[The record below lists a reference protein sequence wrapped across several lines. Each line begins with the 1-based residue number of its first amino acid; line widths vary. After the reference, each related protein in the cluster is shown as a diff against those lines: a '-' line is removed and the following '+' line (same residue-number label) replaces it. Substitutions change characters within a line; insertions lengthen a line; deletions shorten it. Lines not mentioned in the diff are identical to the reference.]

1 MFPKMMKH
9 RLMNEAGA
17 GGGDGGGGTGG
28 GAGSDAGSVAG
39 AAGADAGAQG
49 GAGASSSSVLA
60 AGAAGAAAA
69 GASEWAAPEKYLVK
83 NDAGEVDWKA
93 TAQKIDGGR
102 SSFEK
107 RFGSGD
113 VPPAEVA
120 GYKINVPE
128 GVAETL
134 KEWDHGNDPK
144 LKGFLEN
151 AHKAHMTQAQ
161 IDVVIGQYASIM
173 AEAKAAG
180 ASAADPEAA
189 RAAAA
194 ETCSAELAKVW
205 KDQAEFDKNIG
216 EAYKAADKLAQRLGM
231 SFADLEAAGLGDNPT
246 FIRIAAALAP
256 EMGED
261 TPVGTQGSGSTS
273 GGWRDEVAALKAEK
287 NALPERDPR
296 RDTVQAKINQLYEKH
311 TPKA

>member
-1 MFPKMMKH
+1 MFLLTKTKH

-17 GGGDGGGGTGG
+17 GDGGGSGG
-28 GAGSDAGSVAG
+28 GGGDSSGAGAGGSSDAGAPT
-39 AAGADAGAQG
+39 
-49 GAGASSSSVLA
+49 SSSVLA
-60 AGAAGAAAA
+60 NGANAGGQAA
-69 GASEWAAPEKYLVK
+69 EWAAPEKYLVK

-113 VPPAEVA
+113 VPPADAA
-120 GYKINVPE
+120 GYKINLPE
-128 GVAETL
+128 TVAESL
-134 KEWDHGNDPK
+134 KDWDHASDPK
-144 LKGFLEN
+144 LKGFLDN

-161 IDVVIGQYASIM
+161 IDVVIGQYTSIM

-180 ASAADPEAA
+180 AAAADPEAA
-189 RAAAA
+189 KAAAA
-194 ETCSAELAKVW
+194 EKCSDELAKVW
-205 KDQAEFDKNIG
+205 ADQKEFDKQIG
-216 EAYKAADKLAQRLGM
+216 MAYKAADKLAQRLGM

-246 FIRIAAALAP
+246 FIRIAAALAT

-261 TPVGTQGSGSTS
+261 TPVGTQGSGQQS

-296 RDTVQAKINQLYEKH
+296 RETIQGKINQLYEKH
-311 TPKA
+311 TPKG

>member
-1 MFPKMMKH
+1 MFLLTKTKH

-17 GGGDGGGGTGG
+17 GGGDGGGSTGG
-28 GAGSDAGSVAG
+28 G
-39 AAGADAGAQG
+39 GADSSGG
-49 GAGASSSSVLA
+49 GAGASADAGGGGGSAASSVLA
-60 AGAAGAAAA
+60 N
-69 GASEWAAPEKYLVK
+69 GASAGGQPAEWAAPEKYLVK

-113 VPPAEVA
+113 VPPAEVS
-120 GYKINVPE
+120 GYKINLPE
-128 GVAETL
+128 AVAESL
-134 KEWDHGNDPK
+134 KDWDHANDPK
-144 LKGFLEN
+144 LKGFLDS
-151 AHKAHMTQAQ
+151 AHKAHMTQSQ

-173 AEAKAAG
+173 ADAKAA
-180 ASAADPEAA
+180 ASAAADPEAA
-189 RAAAA
+189 KAAAA
-194 ETCSAELAKVW
+194 EKCSDELNKVW
-205 KDQAEFDKNIG
+205 ADQKEFDKQIG
-216 EAYKAADKLAQRLGM
+216 MAYKAADKLAQRLGM

-246 FIRIAAALAP
+246 FIRIAAALAT

-261 TPVGTQGSGSTS
+261 TPVGTQGSGQQS

-296 RDTVQAKINQLYEKH
+296 RETIQGKINQLYEKH
-311 TPKA
+311 TPKG

>member
-1 MFPKMMKH
+1 MFLLTKTKH

-17 GGGDGGGGTGG
+17 GDGAGAGGGGDASTVV
-28 GAGSDAGSVAG
+28 ASAPADAGS
-39 AAGADAGAQG
+39 AAPA
-49 GAGASSSSVLA
+49 SSSVLA
-60 AGAAGAAAA
+60 AGAASAGQAA
-69 GASEWAAPEKYLVK
+69 EWAAPEKYLVK
-83 NDAGEVDWKA
+83 NDAGEIDWKA

-113 VPPAEVA
+113 LPPMDVA
-120 GYKINVPE
+120 GYKINLPDTVVE
-128 GVAETL
+128 SL
-134 KEWDHGNDPK
+134 KDWDHGNDEK

-151 AHKAHMTQAQ
+151 AHKAHMTQSQ

-180 ASAADPEAA
+180 AVAADPEAA
-189 RAAAA
+189 RAAAV
-194 ETCSAELAKVW
+194 EKCSEELNKVW
-205 KDQAEFDKNIG
+205 TDQAEFDKQIG
-216 EAYKAADKLAQRLGM
+216 LAYKAADKLAQRLGM
-231 SFADLEAAGLGDNPT
+231 SIADLEANGLADNPL
-246 FIRIAAALAP
+246 FIRMAAALAP

-261 TPVGTQGSGSTS
+261 TPVGTQGSGQQS

-296 RDTVQAKINQLYEKH
+296 RDTIQGKINALYEKH
-311 TPKA
+311 TPKG

>member
-1 MFPKMMKH
+1 MFPRTMMRH

-17 GGGDGGGGTGG
+17 GAGDGGSSTGG
-28 GAGSDAGSVAG
+28 GA
-39 AAGADAGAQG
+39 ADAGAGSGAGSADAGGQASG
-49 GAGASSSSVLA
+49 GAAASSSVLA
-60 AGAAGAAAA
+60 AGAGGQPA
-69 GASEWAAPEKYLVK
+69 EWAAPEKYMVK
-83 NDAGEVDWKA
+83 NDAGEIDWKA

-113 VPPAEVA
+113 VPPADVA

-128 GVAETL
+128 AIAESL

-151 AHKAHMTQAQ
+151 AHKAHMTQSQ
-161 IDVVIGQYASIM
+161 IDVVIGQYASIV

-194 ETCSAELAKVW
+194 EKCSDELSKVW
-205 KDQAEFDKNIG
+205 ADQGEFDKQIG
-216 EAYKAADKLAQRLGM
+216 LAYKAADKLAARMGM
-231 SFADLEAAGLGDNPT
+231 TFADLEAAGLGDNPL
-246 FIRIAAALAP
+246 FIRMAAALAP

-261 TPVGTQGSGSTS
+261 TPVGTQGSSSTS
-273 GGWRDEVAALKAEK
+273 GGWKDEVAALKAEK

-296 RDTVQAKINQLYEKH
+296 RETIQGKINQLYEKH

>member
-1 MFPKMMKH
+1 MFLAMMKF

-17 GGGDGGGGTGG
+17 GAAGGDGGASTGG
-28 GAGSDAGSVAG
+28 GAADTSGAGGNAG
-39 AAGADAGAQG
+39 ETG
-49 GAGASSSSVLA
+49 GASSASSVLA
-60 AGAAGAAAA
+60 NGAGAAAS
-69 GASEWAAPEKYLVK
+69 ASEWAAPEKYVVK
-83 NDAGEVDWKA
+83 NDAGEIDWKA

-120 GYKINVPE
+120 GYKINLPE
-128 GVAETL
+128 AVAESL
-134 KEWDHGNDPK
+134 KDWDHGNDPK
-144 LKGFLEN
+144 LKGFMES

-173 AEAKAAG
+173 ADAKAAG
-180 ASAADPEAA
+180 AAASDPEAA

-194 ETCSAELAKVW
+194 EKCSDELAKVW
-205 KDQAEFDKNIG
+205 ADQKEFDKQIG
-216 EAYKAADKLAQRLGM
+216 MAYKAADKLAQRLGM

-246 FIRIAAALAP
+246 FIRIAAALAT

-261 TPVGTQGSGSTS
+261 TPVGTQGSGQQS

-296 RDTVQAKINQLYEKH
+296 RETIQGKINQLYEKH
-311 TPKA
+311 TPKG

>member
-1 MFPKMMKH
+1 MMQFKMKY

-17 GGGDGGGGTGG
+17 AGGDGGGSTGG
-28 GAGSDAGSVAG
+28 GAVDAAPAPAAPASV
-39 AAGADAGAQG
+39 
-49 GAGASSSSVLA
+49 SSTLA
-60 AGAAGAAAA
+60 AGS
-69 GASEWAAPEKYLVK
+69 GASQPAEWSAPEKYLVK
-83 NDAGEVDWKA
+83 TEAGEVDWKA

-113 VPPAEVA
+113 VPPSEVA

-128 GVAETL
+128 AIAESL

-151 AHKAHMTQAQ
+151 AHKAHMTQSQ

-180 ASAADPEAA
+180 ASASDPEAA
-189 RAAAA
+189 RVAAA
-194 ETCSAELAKVW
+194 EKCSDELAKVW
-205 KDQAEFDKNIG
+205 ADQGEFDKQIG
-216 EAYKAADKLAQRLGM
+216 LAYKAADKLAQRMGM
-231 SFADLEAAGLGDNPT
+231 TFADLEAAGLGDNPL
-246 FIRIAAALAP
+246 FIRMAAALAP
-256 EMGED
+256 EMEED
-261 TPVGTQGSGSTS
+261 TPAGTQGAGQVS

-287 NALPERDPR
+287 NGLPERDPR
-296 RDTVQAKINQLYEKH
+296 RDTIQSRINALYDKH
-311 TPKA
+311 TPKG